1 MATFYIP
8 EEYYYTKDH
17 EWAQVDENIVT
28 VGITEYAQD
37 ALGEIVY
44 VDLPEEGAKITQGE
58 EFGVVE
64 SVKAVSDLIAPV
76 SGTVIEVNLGHLEDP
91 SMINDDPMNDGWLMR
106 IEMDSEKEL
115 ANLMRA
121 PDYKK
126 LVNEL
131 KK

>member
-1 MATFYIP
+1 MAFYIP

-37 ALGEIVY
+37 ALGEVVY
-44 VDLPEEGAKITQGE
+44 VDLPEEGAKLNQGE

-76 SGTVIEVNLGHLEDP
+76 SGTVIEVNTAHLENP
-91 SMINDDPMNDGWLMR
+91 GLINDDPMNEGWLLR

-126 LVNEL
+126 LISD